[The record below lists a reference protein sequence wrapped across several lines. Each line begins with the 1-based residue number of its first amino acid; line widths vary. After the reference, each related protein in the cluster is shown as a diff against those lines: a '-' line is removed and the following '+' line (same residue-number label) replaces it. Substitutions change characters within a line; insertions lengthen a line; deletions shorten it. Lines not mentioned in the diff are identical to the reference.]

1 MSSMHSRFASSDSR
15 RASVHRS
22 HFVESRPR
30 PRLAFRVAAIGL
42 LAMLATPV
50 LADPAP
56 LEVREIAP
64 GVFLHPGVQEDMTS
78 QNFGGIANIGFVVG
92 ERCVAVI
99 DSGGTK
105 LLGDAL
111 RQALRAR
118 TDRPV
123 CYVVNTHVH
132 PDHIFGNAAF
142 AADQPTYVGHHKLP
156 AAMATRGP
164 VYLSALQRNLGAVA
178 AGSEVIPPTRLVQ
191 DRLDLDLGGR
201 TLQLRAWP
209 TAHTDNDLTVYDPK
223 TGTLWTGDLLFVGH
237 IPVVDGSIR
246 GWLEA
251 STHLQ
256 ALPVERVVAGHGLIG
271 NGWRAA
277 FQRQDAYLR
286 LILAETRAALQKGQT
301 IQQAV
306 ATVGESERN
315 KWLLFELFNK
325 RNVTAVYSEVEW
337 ED

>member
-1 MSSMHSRFASSDSR
+1 MSSTQTTLSSPPYRRVRFAPSLR
-15 RASVHRS
+15 RVC
-22 HFVESRPR
+22 
-30 PRLAFRVAAIGL
+30 VAAL
-42 LAMLATPV
+42 LTLCGILLPAT
-50 LADPAP
+50 LHAADPAP
-56 LEVREIAP
+56 LEMREIAP
-64 GVFLHPGVQEDMTS
+64 GVFLHPGVQEDMTP

-92 ERCVAVI
+92 EKCVAVI

-111 RQALRAR
+111 RQAVTAR
-118 TDRPV
+118 TDKPV
-123 CYVVNTHVH
+123 CYVINSHVH

-164 VYLSALQRNLGAVA
+164 VYANALDRNLRATA
-178 AGSEVIPPTRLVQ
+178 AGSTLVPPTLVVQ

-237 IPVVDGSIR
+237 VPVVDGSIR
-246 GWLEA
+246 GWLDVIA
-251 STHLQ
+251 Q
-256 ALPVERVVAGHGLIG
+256 MKALPAERVVAGHGLIE
-271 NGWRAA
+271 NGWRDA
-277 FQRQDAYLR
+277 FAREEAYLR
-286 LILAETRAALQKGQT
+286 LILDETRAALKKGRT
-301 IQQAV
+301 IQQAI
-306 ATVGESERN
+306 ATVGESERS
-315 KWLLFELFNK
+315 KWLLFDLFHK

>member
-1 MSSMHSRFASSDSR
+1 MSRAPTLASLRWNCCRRLLLLGLIALLPTSAFA
-15 RASVHRS
+15 
-22 HFVESRPR
+22 
-30 PRLAFRVAAIGL
+30 AA
-42 LAMLATPV
+42 
-50 LADPAP
+50 PAP
-56 LEVREIAP
+56 LEMREVAP
-64 GVFLHPGVQEDMTS
+64 GVFLHPGVQQDVTP
-78 QNFGGIANIGFVVG
+78 QNLGGIANIGFVVG
-92 ERCVAVI
+92 EKCVAVI
-99 DSGGTK
+99 DSGGTR

-111 RQALRAR
+111 RQALKAK
-118 TDRPV
+118 TDKPV
-123 CYVVNTHVH
+123 CYVINTHVH

-164 VYLSALQRNLGAVA
+164 VYLHALERNLGEVA
-178 AGSEVIPPTRLVQ
+178 AGSTVVPPTLLVQ

-201 TLQLRAWP
+201 SLQLRAWP

-246 GWLEA
+246 GWLKVITEV
-251 STHLQ
+251 Q
-256 ALPVERVVAGHGLIG
+256 ALPVERVVAGHGLIE

-277 FQRQDAYLR
+277 FQRQEAYLR
-286 LILAETRAALQKGQT
+286 LILDETRAALKKGQT

-306 ATVGESERN
+306 ATVGETERN
-315 KWLLFELFNK
+315 KWLLFDLFNK

>member
-1 MSSMHSRFASSDSR
+1 M
-15 RASVHRS
+15 
-22 HFVESRPR
+22 
-30 PRLAFRVAAIGL
+30 
-42 LAMLATPV
+42 
-50 LADPAP
+50 
-56 LEVREIAP
+56 REIAP
-64 GVFLHPGVQEDMTS
+64 GVFLHPGVQEDVTP
-78 QNFGGIANIGFVVG
+78 QNLGGIANIGFVVG
-92 ERCVAVI
+92 DKCVAVI

-105 LLGDAL
+105 LLGE
-111 RQALRAR
+111 ALRAAVQAR
-118 TDRPV
+118 TDKPV

-164 VYLSALQRNLGAVA
+164 VYANALDRNLGAVA
-178 AGSEVIPPTRLVQ
+178 AGSKVIPPTLLVQ

-223 TGTLWTGDLLFVGH
+223 TGTLWSGDLLFVGH
-237 IPVVDGSIR
+237 VPVVDGSIR
-246 GWLEA
+246 GWLRVIAEM
-251 STHLQ
+251 Q
-256 ALPVERVVAGHGLIG
+256 ALPAERVIAGHGLIE
-271 NGWRAA
+271 NGWREA
-277 FQRQDAYLR
+277 FARQAAYLQ
-286 LILAETRAALQKGQT
+286 LIVDETRAAVKKGQT

-306 ATVGESERN
+306 ATVGESQRN
-315 KWLLFELFNK
+315 QWLLFDLFNK